1 MDTISHAIIGMAVA
15 SLSGQTFSI
24 DNPIYLAALLG
35 AQAPDFDIIA
45 LVRGDFAFLRQ
56 HRALSHSIPGI
67 IVWSTLIAVAL
78 YLYMPSSTLLALFG
92 WALTGSLS
100 HVIIDYFN
108 THGAAILW
116 PLRKERKSLHL
127 LNVYD
132 PYLLA
137 LMLSLYLFN
146 LQPIILSF
154 ATFFSLAA
162 YILWRFYLRFKAK
175 QRLMDYFATQDLS
188 RMVIM
193 PSLKRVFTW
202 DFVAETSGY
211 YYVGRIGA
219 IKQVV
224 DLHAEL
230 PKQTKLSEITEK
242 VQGTILGNFFN
253 TFTPFAYY
261 EEEYNDSFSR
271 INIYDLRYFLNQQF
285 IHRATIIFNEA
296 NYPSATYLHSEGKTI
311 KVPC

>member
-1 MDTISHAIIGMAVA
+1 MDTLSHAIIGMAVA
-15 SLSGQTFSI
+15 GLSGQTFSI
-24 DNPIYLAALLG
+24 DNPIYLAVLLG

-45 LVRGDFAFLRQ
+45 LVRGNFAFLRQ
-56 HRALSHSIPGI
+56 HRSFSHSIPGI
-67 IVWSTLIAVAL
+67 IVWSTLITVGL
-78 YLYMPSSTLLALFG
+78 YLYMPSITPLTLFW
-92 WALTGSLS
+92 WALAGSLS
-100 HVIIDYFN
+100 HVLIDYFN

-116 PLRKERKSLHL
+116 PLRKDRKSLHL

-146 LQPIILSF
+146 LQPIILSL

-162 YILWRFYLRFKAK
+162 YILWRFYLRLKAK
-175 QRLMDYFATQDLS
+175 QRLNDYFTTQELS

-211 YYVGRIGA
+211 HYVGQIGA

-224 DLHAEL
+224 DLQTEL

-242 VQGTILGNFFN
+242 VQCTILGNFFN

-261 EEEYNDSFSR
+261 EEEYTDSFSK

-296 NYPSATYLHSEGKTI
+296 HYPSAAYLHSEGKTI